1 MIRPAWLQGLRRG
14 AIFSGAPAVSGDVN
28 LFPLTDRAADGALMA
43 GLAVNDEGAA
53 VAFVRRFEGRVFG
66 LAVVGESN
74 AIELWTHLTTQ
85 PNQKPLLGTV
95 TPMKGRQYGATCDGM
110 SRVYHYEITGGGRVD
125 YRYNKEYRV
134 SGSGDVHQ
142 IVQIVLVSL
151 GSH

>member
-1 MIRPAWLQGLRRG
+1 MSRNDPKPKAYAPFVSARYPASGHPSEKPAW
-14 AIFSGAPAVSGDVN
+14 
-28 LFPLTDRAADGALMA
+28 
-43 GLAVNDEGAA
+43 
-53 VAFVRRFEGRVFG
+53 RV
-66 LAVVGESN
+66 LVHRKQVQDWNRITEMCGESN

>member
-1 MIRPAWLQGLRRG
+1 MKITRTSAATPPSLHLMLLVIGLLL
-14 AIFSGAPAVSGDVN
+14 APPV
-28 LFPLTDRAADGALMA
+28 
-43 GLAVNDEGAA
+43 
-53 VAFVRRFEGRVFG
+53 
-66 LAVVGESN
+66 
-74 AIELWTHLTTQ
+74 
-85 PNQKPLLGTV
+85 LLGTV
-95 TPMKGRQYGATCDGM
+95 TPMKGRQYGATPDGM